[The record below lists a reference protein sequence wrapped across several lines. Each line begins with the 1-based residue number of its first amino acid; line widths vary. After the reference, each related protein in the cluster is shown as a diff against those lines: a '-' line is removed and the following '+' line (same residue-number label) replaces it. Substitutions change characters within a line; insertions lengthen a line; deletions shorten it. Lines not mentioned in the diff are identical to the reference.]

1 MAQKLIQPINN
12 ARLTASYKWRD
23 AYKRQFKAT
32 HYGQDMTGGPIV
44 YAQGTGTVAFAGWDN
59 VCGYVV
65 GIVYKDCYSWYYKT
79 VSDITGRYYHMAD
92 VRVKPGQRVTKDTRI
107 GTVGNTGKY
116 TTGAHLHVEL
126 DTDTKYPAYTPALT
140 GNSNILKK
148 GTRGAK
154 DTTVDPMRWT
164 HTKASAPDNQTIV
177 AGYGSD
183 WVDPRDAKLPKI

>member
-44 YAQGTGTVAFAGWDN
+44 YAQGNGTVAFAGWDN
-59 VCGYVV
+59 VCGWVV

-126 DTDTKYPAYTPALT
+126 DTDTKYPNYTPTLA